1 LTKPLTGITVL
12 VTRPAH
18 QAGRLA
24 DRIRAAGGIPI
35 LFPVLEIL
43 DVADPRPLLALIAR
57 LDEFDLAIFISPN
70 AVDKAMNLISG
81 RSLPR
86 ELKFAAVGQGT
97 VKALQR
103 FGISDVIAPAARFD
117 SEALL
122 DMVELKQIEGKHVV
136 IFRGDGG
143 RELLGKTLLERGAKL
158 EYAECYRRARPA
170 ADTGLLLNAAAS
182 GSIAAVTVTSS
193 EGLRNLFDM
202 VGEPAHAWLKRT
214 PLFVSH
220 ERIAQIAKKLGC
232 VHVILTPAGDDGLL
246 EGLLNYFRGKA
257 HGESGFTETMKP

>member
-1 LTKPLTGITVL
+1 M
-12 VTRPAH
+12 
-18 QAGRLA
+18 
-24 DRIRAAGGIPI
+24 
-35 LFPVLEIL
+35 LFPVLEIM
-43 DVADPRPLLALIAR
+43 DVADPRPLLTLIAR

-70 AVDKAMNLISG
+70 AVDKAMNVIGG

-86 ELKFAAVGQGT
+86 ELKLAAVGQGT

-103 FGISDVIAPAARFD
+103 FGISEVIAPTARFD

-122 DMVELKQIEGKHVV
+122 DMAELKQMEGKHVV

-143 RELLGKTLLERGAKL
+143 RELLGKTLLERGATL
-158 EYAECYRRARPA
+158 EYAECYRRAKPA
-170 ADTGLLLNAAAS
+170 VDAGPLLKIAES
-182 GSIAAVTVTSS
+182 GKIAAVTVTSS

-202 VGEPAHAWLKRT
+202 IGEPAHTWLRHT

-232 VHVILTPAGDDGLL
+232 VHIILTSAGDDGLL

-257 HGESGFTETMKP
+257 HGGSGFTKAMKP